1 MKRVFMFAIIP
12 AIIVGLGLVGL
23 NSVVAQ
29 NMTPGGMMA
38 GNMTPGGMMAG
49 NMTPGGMMAGNMTPG
64 GMMGGSAKMH
74 LGEGIKALEAGN
86 NEAANMHLDFAKQ
99 AMANAPTNALKHF
112 EEGMKALGAGDSNG
126 ALMHLKLADQALG

>member
-1 MKRVFMFAIIP
+1 MKRLFMFAIIP

-29 NMTPGGMMA
+29 
-38 GNMTPGGMMAG
+38 

-99 AMANAPTNALKHF
+99 AMANAPTNVLKHF

>member
-1 MKRVFMFAIIP
+1 MNRVFMFAIIP
-12 AIIVGLGLVGL
+12 AIVVGPGLVGL

-38 GNMTPGGMMAG
+38 G
-49 NMTPGGMMAGNMTPG
+49 
-64 GMMGGSAKMH
+64 SAKMH
-74 LGEGIKALEAGN
+74 LEEGIKAIESGN
-86 NEAANMHLDFAKQ
+86 IQAANMHLDFARQ
-99 AMANAPTNALKHF
+99 AMANSPTNAVKHF